1 MTSVQI
7 NVKQL
12 KSKIMNT
19 LTREEALRI
28 IKSKASN
35 TITEPG
41 SYRLKV
47 TNDTKNLES
56 LNNPAVTYEI
66 AEGYSQLSIANF
78 NAITPYQLKEALALV
93 KEGRYD
99 DAANKGLSYGI
110 TNKSHYPVKGER
122 VMVEVD
128 YVELKSGE
136 TALLVDEITKIA
148 PSQAKSLSMEAIEAM
163 LAGGSEDT
171 APEVEATE
179 EDVENM
185 LSKQG

>member
-1 MTSVQI
+1 
-7 NVKQL
+7 
-12 KSKIMNT
+12 MNT
-19 LTREEALRI
+19 LSREEALRI

-35 TITEPG
+35 TIQEPG

-47 TNDTKNLES
+47 TNDTKSLEAQ
-56 LNNPAVTYEI
+56 NNPKVTYEI
-66 AEGYSQLSIANF
+66 ASGYSQLTIANF
-78 NAITPYQLKEALALV
+78 NAITPYQLQEALALV

-99 DAANKGLSYGI
+99 DAANKGLSAGI

-148 PSQAKSLSMEAIEAM
+148 PSQAKSFSMEAIEAM
-163 LAGGSEDT
+163 LAGESSDS

-179 EDVENM
+179 EDVESM
-185 LSKQG
+185 LSK